1 MKFFKYT
8 ALLLTNGII
17 CFSCNESSSQTTIP
31 PSSSDT
37 TSPIDKGW
45 TFEATPVWADEFD
58 VDGKPDSTKWSYD
71 IGGSGWGNHEK
82 EYYTEAQNASVQNG
96 ILSIEARK
104 ENVGGMNYTSS
115 RMVTKNKGDFLYGRF
130 EIRAKLPT
138 GKGLWPAIWMLPTD
152 WAYGDWP
159 KSGEVDIMEQV
170 GFDPANIHISTHTEA
185 FNWTLN
191 TQTTTVTN
199 VPTATTGFHVYRV
212 DWTPYAIR
220 GFIDGKQ
227 VFQFTNDGKGA
238 AHWPFDKRFHILLNV
253 AVGGDWG
260 GQQGIDDSIFPAK
273 MDVDYVRV
281 YKMIDK

>member
-1 MKFFKYT
+1 MKFFKNLT
-8 ALLLTNGII
+8 LLFNIVTI
-17 CFSCNESSSQTTIP
+17 FSCNNSSSQKTTP
-31 PSSSDT
+31 PADT
-37 TSPIDKGW
+37 TSKPIDKGW
-45 TFEATPVWADEFD
+45 TFETTPVWADEFD

-71 IGGSGWGNHEK
+71 VGGSGWGNHEK
-82 EYYTEAQNASVQNG
+82 EYYTEAQNATVHNG

-104 ENVGGMNYTSS
+104 QNVGGMNYTSA

-159 KSGEVDIMEQV
+159 NSGEIDIMEQV
-170 GFDPANIHISTHTEA
+170 GFNPDSIHISTHTEA
-185 FNWTLN
+185 FNWTIN
-191 TQTTTVTN
+191 TQTTSVVK
-199 VPTATTGFHVYRV
+199 VPTATTDFHMYRI

-220 GFIDGKQ
+220 GFIDGVQ
-227 VFQFTNDGKGA
+227 HFQFTNDGKGPS
-238 AHWPFDKRFHILLNV
+238 HWPFDKRFHILLNI

-260 GQQGIDDSIFPAK
+260 GQQGIDGNIFPAK

-281 YKMIDK
+281 YKMNTP

>member
-1 MKFFKYT
+1 MKFFKSLTLLIT
-8 ALLLTNGII
+8 AII
-17 CFSCNESSSQTTIP
+17 IFSCNKSSSQTITQT
-31 PSSSDT
+31 SSDT
-37 TSPIDKGW
+37 TIKPVDKGW
-45 TFEATPVWADEFD
+45 TFDTIPLWADEFD

-82 EYYTEAQNASVQNG
+82 EFYTEAQNVTVHNG

-104 ENVGGMNYTSS
+104 ENAGGMNYTSA

-170 GFDPANIHISTHTEA
+170 GFDPDSIHISTHTGA
-185 FNWTLN
+185 FNWTIN
-191 TQTTTVTN
+191 TQVTNVIN
-199 VPTATTGFHVYRV
+199 VPTATTDFHVYRI

-220 GFIDGKQ
+220 GFIDGVQ
-227 VFQFTNDGKGA
+227 HFQFINDGKGPS
-238 AHWPFDKRFHILLNV
+238 HWPFDKRFHILLNI

-281 YKMIDK
+281 YKMRTP